1 VVGNEKFDSSSG
13 STFKIKKMIKVFT
26 TNHDAKDA
34 GDELTLMF
42 ENWKSTLE
50 KEIVIQNIHSTSNN
64 YGWMLVITYR
74 YL

>member
-1 VVGNEKFDSSSG
+1 
-13 STFKIKKMIKVFT
+13 MIKVFT